1 MSDAL
6 EAWQMTDHHKSN
18 VNASGTDSR
27 QAYAEDNLEA
37 IGPIGLIVLP
47 GMEDFAHKVNQHL
60 RDRRVEDLKIDP
72 TLADHRGFLR
82 DDYSLEMQIHRSGTG
97 EGKAHLLNT
106 ARGHDIFILVDVVNY
121 NVTYPYHGID
131 KPMTPDEHYQNLLS
145 AISAVSGKARRINVI
160 MPYLY
165 EGRQH
170 KRNMRESLDAAYMLE
185 ELGAMG
191 VENILTFDAHDPRV
205 SNAIPLLGFESI
217 QSAYQMFKAI
227 FRELDMSSQGEANF
241 MVISPDEGG
250 IDRAMYF
257 AAMLGSPLGVFYKR
271 RDFTVLQNGKNPIVE
286 HQFLGKSPAGMDV
299 LIVDDMI
306 SSGGSMLEVAK
317 ELKDREANRIFCL
330 STFGLFTDGLETFN
344 KAYEEGYIDKVF
356 CTNLIYRTDELLQAP
371 WFVDVD
377 LTKFVALLID
387 SLNMDGSLS
396 SLITPTRKI
405 ENILTKHGITGG
417 HMAIDADG
425 TVS

>member
-1 MSDAL
+1 MSESL
-6 EAWQMTDHHKSN
+6 EAWQMTDEHMPNLGH
-18 VNASGTDSR
+18 SGSDTR
-27 QAYAEDNLEA
+27 QAYAEDHLEA

-47 GMEDFAHKVNQHL
+47 GMEDFTSKVNQHL
-60 RDRRVEDLKIDP
+60 IDRRTEDLKMDP
-72 TLADHRGFLR
+72 ALAEQRGFLR
-82 DDYSLEMQIHRSGTG
+82 DNYNLDVQIHRSGTG

-121 NVTYPYHGID
+121 NVTYPYHGIQ
-131 KPMTPDEHYQNLLS
+131 KPLTPDEHYQNLRS
-145 AISAVSGKARRINVI
+145 VISAVSGKARRINVI

-170 KRNMRESLDAAYMLE
+170 KRNMRESLDAAFMLE

-191 VENILTFDAHDPRV
+191 VENLLTFDAHDPRV

-227 FRELDMSSQGEANF
+227 FRELDQSPEKETNF

-271 RDFTVLQNGKNPIVE
+271 RDFTVLQNGMNPVVA
-286 HQFLGKSPAGMDV
+286 HQFLGKSPEGMDV

-306 SSGGSMLEVAK
+306 SSGGSMLEVAR
-317 ELKDREANRIFCL
+317 ELKERKAKRIYCL
-330 STFGLFTDGLETFN
+330 TTFGLFTDGLEAFN
-344 KAYEEGYIDKVF
+344 KAYEDGYIDKVF
-356 CTNLIYRTDELLQAP
+356 CTNVIYRTEELLQAP
-371 WFVDVD
+371 WYVDVD

-387 SLNMDGSLS
+387 SLNMDRSLS
-396 SLITPTRKI
+396 SLITPTKKI
-405 ENILTKHGITGG
+405 ENILKQHGINRGQLTSE
-417 HMAIDADG
+417 ADG
-425 TVS
+425 LSS

>member
-1 MSDAL
+1 MSDTL
-6 EAWQMTDHHKSN
+6 EPWQMADDHMPNLSD
-18 VNASGTDSR
+18 SGSDMK
-27 QAYAEDNLEA
+27 QAYAKDHLEA

-47 GMEDFAHKVNQHL
+47 GMEDFAHKLNQHL
-60 RDRRVEDLKIDP
+60 IDRRTEDLKLDP
-72 TLADHRGFLR
+72 SLSEQRGYLR
-82 DDYSLEMQIHRSGTG
+82 DDYSLEVQIHRSGTG

-121 NVTYPYHGID
+121 AVTYPYHD
-131 KPMTPDEHYQNLLS
+131 VQKPITPDEHYQNLRS

-191 VENILTFDAHDPRV
+191 VENLLTFDAHDPRV

-227 FRELDMSSQGEANF
+227 FRELDQSSQKEANF

-271 RDFTVLQNGKNPIVE
+271 RDFTVLQNGRNPVVA
-286 HQFLGKSPAGMDV
+286 HQFLGKSPEGRDV

-317 ELKDREANRIFCL
+317 ELKERKANRIYCL
-330 STFGLFTDGLETFN
+330 STFGLFTDGLDAFDR
-344 KAYEEGYIDKVF
+344 AYEEGYIDKVF

-405 ENILTKHGITGG
+405 ENILTKHGINRG
-417 HMAIDADG
+417 HMAIEADG
-425 TVS
+425 VLS